1 MVKVYIDVITGDE
14 MVSDGYPNKEIFNGA
29 GLEVQARFITKGQDD
44 GGIAMNLGED
54 EEKGADAGG
63 MPEGETVIDIV
74 DRFDLKETKYDK
86 KSFQAYVKVYL
97 NKIKKY
103 LQDKGKAERV
113 PEFQKGVLEM
123 VKMILK
129 NFDDF
134 QFFYRQLHG
143 CCSRSRLVHIS
154 CGEDGA
160 GVLLFPRRPC
170 SCLLYTSDAADD
182 SLRVDLGGRRII
194 KKKKKKKNK
203 KKKKQTKKKR
213 KQ

>member
-134 QFFYRQLHG
+134 QFFTGSSMDDEAALALCTYPEGKTEPVFYFFL
-143 CCSRSRLVHIS
+143 
-154 CGEDGA
+154 DGLE
-160 GVLLFPRRPC
+160 GKE
-170 SCLLYTSDAADD
+170 Y
-182 SLRVDLGGRRII
+182 
-194 KKKKKKKNK
+194 
-203 KKKKQTKKKR
+203 
-213 KQ
+213 